1 MLRHRL
7 HRLLT
12 EEKWENF
19 DAEGLFSPPSKSVHT
34 NKLIRTDEFTA
45 GTKENIGELP
55 NHLDELY
62 EIEGDVDNNQEIEI
76 KADKIID
83 ERESKEE
90 EENAEEEPIQKEK
103 EGVEEVVEATTK
115 TSEDVHGGDEATK
128 DIEDSPNPADNGLNN
143 NKKSLNKTN
152 LLDKEDWERKANS
165 SGRRLVLDSLNEIK
179 RESNKEPQGMGHG
192 YFFGENEALR
202 PQMEIVFKKGRELL
216 EKFANDE
223 DVSQKIAGIQKWD
236 AKEVVLCSVKLQH
249 QKISDAK
256 YEYQKEADIVV
267 YLDISGSCYEQ
278 SEMFAAIGSSVIG
291 PSVAVYVGY
300 NGYVRKKPLTPPKK
314 RLSNYSQAFAWVKEE
329 LEKIEGWDRKW
340 EIGEWDF
347 VEFIKLH
354 SPKTAIIFGDFDGL
368 KMYEE
373 AVKVAK
379 KCKFYWFANVAPWV
393 DTPKGFNNKNFF
405 KEVFEPKDFL
415 KVLRRL
421 R

>member
-1 MLRHRL
+1 MLKDK
-7 HRLLT
+7 LLT
-12 EEKWENF
+12 EEKWEDF
-19 DAEGLFSPPSKSVHT
+19 DAEGLFSPPSKSIHV

-45 GTKENIGELP
+45 DFTAGAKEDGELP
-55 NHLDELY
+55 DHLDELY
-62 EIEGDVDNNQEIEI
+62 ETEGDADNNQEIEI
-76 KADKIID
+76 KADEIID
-83 ERESKEE
+83 ERDSKKE
-90 EENAEEEPIQKEK
+90 EENAEKEPIQKEE
-103 EGVEEVVEATTK
+103 EGIEEVAEATTK

-128 DIEDSPNPADNGLNN
+128 DIENSINPADNGMQ
-143 NKKSLNKTN
+143 NKRNLNKPN

-165 SGRRLVLDSLNEIK
+165 SGSRRLVLDSLSEIK
-179 RESNKEPQGMGHG
+179 RESKKESQGMGYG

-202 PQMEIVFKKGRELL
+202 PQMEIVFKKGKELL
-216 EKFANDE
+216 EKFANEE
-223 DVSQKIAGIQKWD
+223 DVSQKITGTQKWD
-236 AKEVVLCSVKLQH
+236 AKKVILCSVKFQH

-291 PSVAVYVGY
+291 PNVAVYVGY
-300 NGYVRKKPLTPPKK
+300 NGYVRKKPLAPPKK
-314 RLSNYSQAFAWVKEE
+314 RLSNYSQALAWARKEIE
-329 LEKIEGWDRKW
+329 EIEGWGNRW

-368 KMYEE
+368 EMYEE
-373 AVKVAK
+373 AVEVAK
-379 KCKFYWFANVAPWV
+379 NCKFYWFANVSSWV
-393 DTPKGFNNKNFF
+393 DPPKGFNNKNFF

-415 KVLRRL
+415 KVLRAL